1 MPNGI
6 APNLLENFGAIVKR
20 DEPLA
25 PYTYL
30 KVGGPADFFVQPRSR
45 DELAA
50 VVRTC
55 FQQHVPVK
63 VLGGGCN
70 LLVSDEGVRGVV
82 LRLSEPAFAQIT
94 VEGRRIR
101 AGTGA
106 ALSALISEAAR
117 HGLAGIE
124 SLVGIP
130 GTVGGALRCNAG
142 DRSGEIGQFVRAVEI
157 LDEQGQIQ
165 VRERDELRFAYRWS
179 NLDDPVLLTGELELE
194 IEPVDAIVKRLRKA
208 WIQRKASQPF
218 SFQAAGRIFKNPRGL
233 SASTLIAQAGLTG
246 TRVGGAE
253 ISERDA
259 NFIVTQPGTSA
270 RDVLRLIDLIR
281 SKVRARSGIELE
293 LEIAIW

>member
-1 MPNGI
+1 MPN
-6 APNLLENFGAIVKR
+6 AFATHLQENFGAIVKR

-30 KVGGPADFFVQPRSR
+30 KVGGPAEFLVQPRSR

-50 VVRTC
+50 VVRAC
-55 FQQHVPVK
+55 FQQRVPVK

-70 LLVSDEGVRGVV
+70 VLVSDEGVRGVV
-82 LRLSEPAFAQIT
+82 LRLSELAFAQIT
-94 VEGRRIR
+94 VDGRRIR

-106 ALSALISEAAR
+106 SLAAFISAASR

-142 DRSGEIGQFVRAVEI
+142 DRSGEIGQFVRAVEV
-157 LDEQGQIQ
+157 LDEHGQLQ

-179 NLDDPVLLTGELELE
+179 NLDDPVLLTGEFELE
-194 IEPVDAIVKRLRKA
+194 TDQVDAIVKRLRKA

-233 SASTLIAQAGLTG
+233 SAATLVAQTGLIG

-281 SKVRARSGIELE
+281 SKVRARTGMELE
-293 LEIAIW
+293 LEIALW